1 AEDAFAEA
9 KVLVTGHSGFK
20 GSWLSLWLTQLG
32 ARVIGVSLGVP
43 TEPSHFQAAAL
54 GRLLEDHQLD
64 IRDGPALKA
73 LVQETQPDFLFH
85 LAAQPIVRRSY
96 SDPVLTW
103 QTNTLGT
110 VNVLEALRELKKSCV
125 AVLITSDKCY

>member
-1 AEDAFAEA
+1 MKDTARNIFANA

-32 ARVIGVSLGVP
+32 ARVIGVSLNVP
-43 TEPSHFQAAAL
+43 TEPCHFNAAAL
-54 GRLLEDHQLD
+54 SRFLQDHTLD
-64 IRDGPALKA
+64 IRDGPALRA
-73 LVQETQPDFLFH
+73 LVLETQPDFVFH

-103 QTNTLGT
+103 QTNTLGP
-110 VNVLEALRELKKSCV
+110 
-125 AVLITSDKCY
+125 